1 MQQVE
6 QMRVV
11 FLWYW
16 LKTFRIGQEV
26 AGFVSLGIHG
36 FEMMTLKRRAFLPGR
51 VWVKKGWPELAI
63 VSKMVMSRNIGN
75 SMIRASRLSRKSK
88 KGFMVDLYIILTME
102 HR

>member
-1 MQQVE
+1 
-6 QMRVV
+6 MRVV

-26 AGFVSLGIHG
+26 AGFVALVVHG
-36 FEMMTLKRRAFLPGR
+36 FEMMTLKSRAFLPGR

-88 KGFMVDLYIILTME
+88 KGFMVDL
-102 HR
+102 